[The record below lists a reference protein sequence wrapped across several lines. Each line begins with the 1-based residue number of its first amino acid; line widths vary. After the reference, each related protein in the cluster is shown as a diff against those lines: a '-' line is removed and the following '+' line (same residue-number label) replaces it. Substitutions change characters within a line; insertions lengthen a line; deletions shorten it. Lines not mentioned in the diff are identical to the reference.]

1 MRWDTISDIK
11 EIIGDL
17 IMLWNLLK
25 PRVSCHER
33 NPFIEE
39 ICCRYDNPMITLR
52 EIPQK
57 EVPCT

>member
-52 EIPQK
+52 EIH
-57 EVPCT
+57 